1 MTHLAIAAAAD
12 HLVHVDGGSAPTVT
26 ATDDEDGV
34 MVVISADVP
43 AGATLTVTKLLAY
56 CTSLDHPEET
66 LVERA
71 RAGLGLAREVGFDAL
86 VDEQRATLDRF
97 WATSDVEIDGDGA
110 LQQGVRFNLYSL
122 FQSAGRDG
130 RTSLAA
136 KGLSGEGY
144 EGHYF
149 WDTEIFALPFFA
161 YTQPAIARALLR
173 YRCGILD
180 RARARAAEMSQAG
193 ALFPWRT
200 IGGEEA
206 SAYFP
211 AGTAQYHIN
220 ADIAYAIGKYVAA
233 TGDRTLLADGGAEVV
248 FETARLWA
256 DLGDYIP
263 ARDGAFCINEVT
275 GPDEYTALVNNN
287 GYTNLMAQ
295 AHLRFAARLSGELAA
310 EAPEVY
316 GQLAARIGLVPGE
329 VEAWRRA
336 ADAMRIPRDAEL
348 GVHAQDDSFLD
359 RGPVAVRDDARV
371 RLPAAAA
378 LSPAGHLPPPGAQA
392 VGHRARAG
400 APLERVHDR
409 REEAQLR
416 LLRPADHGRLVTVPA
431 HPERRGR
438 RARVRRRGLPLL
450 HADGA
455 HGPRRH
461 QRQRL
466 ARRPRGGDG
475 GLVGVAGLRV
485 RRPARRRRRH
495 CVLAPPARA
504 VGSPARS
511 GSSSAARRWRSRSTR
526 HAVRYEAESGDG
538 VDIRHFGRP
547 VSIRAGAPVEIDLD
561 PSLQAVIFDLDG
573 VITDTAEHHYQ
584 AWQRLAAEASL
595 PFDRELNERLKGV
608 SRMES
613 LDIILVNAG
622 QTASVADKARLA
634 DRKNAYFRELIDQVT
649 PDDLLPGIGE
659 LLAELRARGI
669 RTAIASMSQNVFD
682 VVRHLGIEGAVDAI
696 VDPATL
702 VKGKPDPEIFLVAAE
717 RLGIRFE
724 DCVGIEDARAGV
736 LAIKA
741 ARMVAVGVGHDLPD
755 ADWLVADTRSLT
767 ADALAALFPARGG
780 QPPAIAGSSSTVSV
794 GLTGVA
800 RSCRCRTS
808 VSLTKTFTKRL
819 MPPVSSRRRGPR
831 SGYAATSAPSASPT
845 VAPSTS
851 ISFWPPADVRRTGGM
866 RTWLMPTAS
875 LRTRRT
881 ARG

>member
-1 MTHLAIAAAAD
+1 MFADRPLYPVDPWRIRELELDPSQAARNETIFSLANGHLGMRGNLDESAGNVVHGTYVNGFYEEAPIAYGEAAFGFARNHQVLLNVADGKRLQLVVGDEPLDLSTGTVEASERSLDLRTGVLTRTVRWRSPGGTSVEVTTRRLVSFARSEIAAIELAARVTGESGAALRVESAINARVRNQEASADPRVGAHLPPEGALLTVHHESDGGWGAVVQRTRVTHLAIAAAAD
-12 HLVHVDGGSAPTVT
+12 HLVHVDRGAAPTVT

-34 MVVISADVP
+34 MVVIAADVP

-71 RAGLGLAREVGFDAL
+71 RAALDLARDVGFDAL
-86 VDEQRATLDRF
+86 VDEQRAVLDRF

-110 LQQGVRFNLYSL
+110 LQQGVRFNLFSL

-180 RARARAAEMSQAG
+180 KARARAAEMSQAG

-316 GQLAARIGLVPGE
+316 GQLAARIGLVPAE

-336 ADAMRIPRDAEL
+336 ADAMRIPRDAAL

-359 RGPVAVRDDARV
+359 RAPWPFATTPESDYPLLLHYHPLVIYRHQVLKQSDVVLAQVLLSSEFSTAEKKRNFDYYDPLTTGDSSLSPPIQSV
-371 RLPAAAA
+371 AAAELGYA
-378 LSPAGHLPPPGAQA
+378 DVAYRYFMQTARMDLDDINGNVSHGVHVAAMAGSW
-392 VGHRARAG
+392 VS
-400 APLERVHDR
+400 
-409 REEAQLR
+409 
-416 LLRPADHGRLVTVPA
+416 LVY
-431 HPERRGR
+431 GF
-438 RARVRRRGLPLL
+438 
-450 HADGA
+450 
-455 HGPRRH
+455 
-461 QRQRL
+461 
-466 ARRPRGGDG
+466 
-475 GLVGVAGLRV
+475 AGLRDDDGAIAFSP
-485 RRPARRRRRH
+485 RLPGQWDR
-495 CVLAPPARA
+495 LAFRLLVGGTTLA
-504 VGSPARS
+504 VTI
-511 GSSSAARRWRSRSTR
+511 TR
-526 HAVRYEAESGDG
+526 HAVRVRGRGGRWGGHPPFRAAGRRPSRRPGRD
-538 VDIRHFGRP
+538 RPRP
-547 VSIRAGAPVEIDLD
+547 VAPGRHLRPRRRHHRHRRAPLPG
-561 PSLQAVIFDLDG
+561 
-573 VITDTAEHHYQ
+573 
-584 AWQRLAAEASL
+584 LAA
-595 PFDRELNERLKGV
+595 P
-608 SRMES
+608 
-613 LDIILVNAG
+613 
-622 QTASVADKARLA
+622 
-634 DRKNAYFRELIDQVT
+634 
-649 PDDLLPGIGE
+649 
-659 LLAELRARGI
+659 RG
-669 RTAIASMSQNVFD
+669 
-682 VVRHLGIEGAVDAI
+682 GG
-696 VDPATL
+696 
-702 VKGKPDPEIFLVAAE
+702 VAA
-717 RLGIRFE
+717 
-724 DCVGIEDARAGV
+724 
-736 LAIKA
+736 
-741 ARMVAVGVGHDLPD
+741 
-755 ADWLVADTRSLT
+755 
-767 ADALAALFPARGG
+767 
-780 QPPAIAGSSSTVSV
+780 
-794 GLTGVA
+794 
-800 RSCRCRTS
+800 
-808 VSLTKTFTKRL
+808 
-819 MPPVSSRRRGPR
+819 
-831 SGYAATSAPSASPT
+831 
-845 VAPSTS
+845 
-851 ISFWPPADVRRTGGM
+851 VR
-866 RTWLMPTAS
+866 P
-875 LRTRRT
+875 
-881 ARG
+881 